1 MTDAN
6 GPTLEYKEKPMQ
18 IGPLGKRNVS
28 QPMELRKELA
38 VKVSKLSFK
47 FCVIRLGKF
56 VYVLQVVISR
66 IGNGV

>member
-1 MTDAN
+1 
-6 GPTLEYKEKPMQ
+6 MQ

-28 QPMELRKELA
+28 QPMELSYELA

-47 FCVIRLGKF
+47 FCVIRIGRF
-56 VYVLQVVISR
+56 VFVLQVVISH

>member
-1 MTDAN
+1 
-6 GPTLEYKEKPMQ
+6 MQ
-18 IGPLGKRNVS
+18 IGPLGQRNVS

-47 FCVIRLGKF
+47 FCVIRIGKF
-56 VYVLQVVISR
+56 VFVLQVVISH

>member
-6 GPTLEYKEKPMQ
+6 GLTLEYKEKPMQ

-38 VKVSKLSFK
+38 LKSASYL
-47 FCVIRLGKF
+47 LDF
-56 VYVLQVVISR
+56 V
-66 IGNGV
+66 